1 MVGLEYVDGYEV
13 SGFQEET
20 GCGLVCAGNRWCRD
34 TQEGGLTA
42 SIWSKIID
50 GEGHFRHGLNL
61 EDLKAVG

>member
-20 GCGLVCAGNRWCRD
+20 GGGLVCAGNCWCRD
-34 TQEGGLTA
+34 TQEGGLIT
-42 SIWSKIID
+42 SRWSEIID
-50 GEGHFRHGLNL
+50 GEGHFSHRLNL

>member
-20 GCGLVCAGNRWCRD
+20 GCGLVYAGNGWCRD
-34 TQEGGLTA
+34 TQEGGLTR
-42 SIWSKIID
+42 SKWSEIID
-50 GEGHFRHGLNL
+50 GERHFRRGLDS